1 MGIDNL
7 VCNLLDEPSVQ
18 DDNSVVFTEKALGL
32 IHEIAER
39 CKDIP
44 VVKENQRQME
54 EYAAKLSAEE
64 IYVDMLIK
72 ITAAPTAIHMRMSAR
87 LLIPIISD
95 KMKSRESSVL
105 KHHRGK
111 QDEM

>member
-1 MGIDNL
+1 MKIDDL

-18 DDNSVVFTEKALGL
+18 DDDSVVFTDRALEL
-32 IHEIAER
+32 IHEIAEK

-44 VVKENQRQME
+44 VVKENQKQME
-54 EYAAKLSAEE
+54 EYAAGLSAEK

-72 ITAAPTAIHMRMSAR
+72 IAAAPTTIHMRMSAR

-95 KMKSRESSVL
+95 KLKSQERKGE
-105 KHHRGK
+105 
-111 QDEM
+111 

>member
-18 DDNSVVFTEKALGL
+18 DDGSVVFTEKALGL

-44 VVKENQRQME
+44 AVKENQR
-54 EYAAKLSAEE
+54 
-64 IYVDMLIK
+64 
-72 ITAAPTAIHMRMSAR
+72 
-87 LLIPIISD
+87 
-95 KMKSRESSVL
+95 
-105 KHHRGK
+105 
-111 QDEM
+111 